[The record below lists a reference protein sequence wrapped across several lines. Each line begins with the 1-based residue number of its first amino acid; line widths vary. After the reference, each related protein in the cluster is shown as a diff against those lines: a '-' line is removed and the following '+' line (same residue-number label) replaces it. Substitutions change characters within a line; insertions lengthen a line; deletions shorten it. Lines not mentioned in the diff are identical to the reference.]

1 VTQPDAGAPGSGAA
15 PALPRPG
22 KVVLIVCDSLGVGE
36 APDAADYGDEG
47 ADTAGHAASAVGG
60 LTLPTLESWGFG
72 RLTKIAGVDP
82 VDPGAAVV
90 GRMAERSAGKD
101 TTTGHWEMM
110 GVVLDH
116 PFPTYPDGF
125 PPEVIDAFA
134 VAIGRAVLGNTPA
147 SGTEIIKEL
156 GSEHLASGR
165 PIVYTSA
172 DSVFQIATHKRVVP
186 LEQLYAWC
194 EQARALLTGEHAV
207 GRVIARPFDGEEG
220 AFFRTKERRDYAL
233 PPAGPTVLEALER
246 AGVRTLGVGK
256 IEDIFSRRGLT
267 GSDHTGDN
275 ETSIDATVRFLGD
288 ADGPTF
294 VFTNLVDFDMVYGH
308 RRDAEGYARALER
321 LDARLPEVTAELGD
335 DDWLF
340 LTADHG
346 CDPSAPG
353 TDHTR
358 EFTPTVAYSPGG
370 TSGRRLAD
378 RATFADLGATIA
390 TLFGVPPVG
399 PGTPFAADL
408 R

>member
-1 VTQPDAGAPGSGAA
+1 
-15 PALPRPG
+15 L
-22 KVVLIVCDSLGVGE
+22 KVALIVCDSLGVGE
-36 APDAADYGDEG
+36 APDAGDYGDRG
-47 ADTAGHAASAVGG
+47 ADTVGHAAAAVGG
-60 LTLPTLESWGFG
+60 LDLPVLRSWGFG
-72 RLTKIAGVDP
+72 RLTEIAGVEP
-82 VDPGAAVV
+82 VDPADAVV

-110 GVVLDH
+110 GVVLDQ

-125 PPEVIDAFA
+125 PPEVIDAFSA
-134 VAIGRAVLGNTPA
+134 AIGRDVLGNKPA

-156 GSEHLASGR
+156 GELHLETGE

-194 EQARALLTGEHAV
+194 EQARALLKGEHAV
-207 GRVIARPFDGEEG
+207 GRVIARPFDGEPG
-220 AFFRTKERRDYAL
+220 SFTRTKERRDYAL
-233 PPAGPTVLEALER
+233 PPAGPTVLEALDR
-246 AGVRTLGVGK
+246 AGVATMGVGK
-256 IEDIFSRRGLT
+256 IEDIFSRRGLVD
-267 GSDHTGDN
+267 SDHTGDN
-275 ETSIDATVRFLGD
+275 ETSLDATVRFLRE

-308 RRDAEGYARALER
+308 RRDAEGYARCLER
-321 LDARLPEVTAELGD
+321 LDARLPEVVGELGG

-346 CDPSAPG
+346 CDPTAPG

-358 EFTPTVAYSPGG
+358 EFTPMVAFSPGG
-370 TSGRRLAD
+370 TAGHRLAD
-378 RATFADLGATIA
+378 RDTFADLGATIA
-390 TLFGVPPVG
+390 DLFGVATAG
-399 PGTPFAADL
+399 PGRSFASDL